1 MIDKK
6 WIGHQMPAATLP
18 IERSRL
24 QFFAKAIGET
34 DPVYTDLA
42 AARDAGYPDLPA
54 PPTFLFAAEL
64 DAGVNDQLLADLA
77 IPLSKLLHGEQ
88 SFSYHRMACV
98 GDTVTVQS
106 TITDIYDKKTARW
119 SLSSRTPARPTSAM
133 SWWLKC
139 ARCWSAEIESNATR
153 EHHDNTHL

>member
-1 MIDKK
+1 MLDRK
-6 WIGHQMPAATLP
+6 WIGHQLPPAVLT

-34 DPVYTDLA
+34 DPVYTDVE
-42 AARDAGYPDLPA
+42 AARQAGYPDLPA

-64 DAGVNDQLLADLA
+64 DAGVNDRLLEDLQ

-88 SFSYHRMACV
+88 GFTYHAPVCV

-106 TITDIYDKKTARW
+106 TITDIYDKKNGALEFVVKESTVTNQHQVLVAQM
-119 SLSSRTPARPTSAM
+119 RTVLVCR
-133 SWWLKC
+133 
-139 ARCWSAEIESNATR
+139 
-153 EHHDNTHL
+153 H

>member
-6 WIGHQMPAATLP
+6 WIGHELPASVLP

-24 QFFAKAIGET
+24 QFFAKAIGEI
-34 DPVYTDLA
+34 DPVYTDAA

-64 DAGVNDQLLADLA
+64 DSGASNQLLGDLQ

-88 SFSYHRMACV
+88 SFDYHRPACV
-98 GDTVTVQS
+98 GDTVTVRS
-106 TITDIYDKKTARW
+106 TISDIYDKKNGALEFVVKT
-119 SLSSRTPARPTSAM
+119 SRATNQRDE
-133 SWWLKC
+133 LV
-139 ARCWSAEIESNATR
+139 AELRTVIVCR
-153 EHHDNTHL
+153 H

>member
-6 WIGHQMPAATLP
+6 WIGHALPASVLP

-34 DPVYTDLA
+34 NPVYTDIA

-64 DAGVNDQLLADLA
+64 DSGVTDRLLADLQ
-77 IPLSKLLHGEQ
+77 IPIAKLLHGEQ
-88 SFSYHRMACV
+88 GFRYHRPACV
-98 GDTVTVQS
+98 GDTITVRS
-106 TITDIYDKKTARW
+106 TIDEIYDKKNGALEFVVKT
-119 SLSSRTPARPTSAM
+119 SRATNQRDE
-133 SWWLKC
+133 LV
-139 ARCWSAEIESNATR
+139 AELRTVLVCR
-153 EHHDNTHL
+153 H